1 MSNHFVDYRKAKN
14 IRPVSLPD
22 KERYYFD
29 LHNIEN
35 SWTGRIDANLC
46 NTFVMEAEQQL
57 VNAIELFEM
66 GYFDF
71 AYYSLRS
78 AVEISTTM
86 VFLSDL
92 PETDREKQ
100 LKAWKATLDFPM
112 ETQMIR
118 QLAKS
123 GAIFS
128 DMLNK
133 MADFFTDA
141 KKLNAELNKFVHKQG
156 LQHFYMA
163 RNHPFNQNK
172 SQTTFIKTFEDYLS
186 RCIGVV
192 AVMRLAI
199 DPFPILLM
207 DEEILFRCFDSMT
220 DPYSE
225 EFVEKYIGKSTL
237 EDYKKTAL
245 YIGTYD
251 SFIADEKKNEVVF
264 NVMKYQYI
272 DTTQFDEIYRQLNL
286 LSIYDIVAVLMTF
299 ACNKIVKV
307 YALDGVLMYHTN
319 KETNRKSHSWSTEDF
334 NRFGK
339 SDKLINQKYDEAFI
353 SVFSF
358 MDELYYAEHNDLFQ
372 QMDVD
377 TVVNYVS
384 EQLEIMFT
392 KNKTINSIRKE

>member
-1 MSNHFVDYRKAKN
+1 MSDFYVEWRKHQN
-14 IRPVSLPD
+14 IKPIKLSN
-22 KERYYFD
+22 KEQYYTD
-29 LHNIEN
+29 LMHIEH
-35 SWTGRIDANLC
+35 SWSGRIDANLC
-46 NTFVMEAEQQL
+46 NTFIMEAEQQL

-66 GYFDF
+66 GYFDC

-78 AVEISTTM
+78 AVEVSTTM
-86 VFLSDL
+86 VFLADL
-92 PETDREKQ
+92 PETEREKQ
-100 LKAWKATLDFPM
+100 LEAWKATLDFPM

-123 GAIFS
+123 GAVFA

-133 MADFFTDA
+133 MADFFSGA
-141 KKLNAELNKFVHKQG
+141 KSLNAELNKFVHKQG

-163 RNHPFNQNK
+163 RNHPINQHK
-172 SQTTFIKTFEDYLS
+172 SQTAFIKTFEDYLT

-207 DEEILFRCFDSMT
+207 DEEILLRCFDSMT
-220 DPYSE
+220 EAYSE
-225 EFVEKYIGKSTL
+225 DFVEKYIGQSTL
-237 EDYKKTAL
+237 SDYKNTDL
-245 YIGTYD
+245 YIGTYE
-251 SFIADEKKNEVVF
+251 SFISEEKKNEAVF

-272 DTTQFDEIYRQLNL
+272 DTTRFDEILNQLHL

-307 YALDGVLMYHTN
+307 YALNGVLMYHTD
-319 KETNRKSHSWSTEDF
+319 KETNRKSHSWSTDDF

-358 MDELYYAEHNDLFQ
+358 MDELYYAEHNELLR

-377 TVVNYVS
+377 AIVNYVS
-384 EQLEIMFT
+384 EQL
-392 KNKTINSIRKE
+392 KNQFHKMED

>member
-1 MSNHFVDYRKAKN
+1 MSDQYIDYRKAKN
-14 IRPVSLPD
+14 IRPIPLPD
-22 KERYYFD
+22 KERYYWD
-29 LHNIEN
+29 LQNIEN

-66 GYFDF
+66 GYFDC

-78 AVEISTTM
+78 TVELSTTM
-86 VFLSDL
+86 VFLADL
-92 PETDREKQ
+92 PETEREKQ
-100 LKAWKATLDFPM
+100 LEAWKATLDFPM

-123 GAIFS
+123 GAVFA
-128 DMLNK
+128 DMLTK
-133 MADFFTDA
+133 MADFFSDA

-163 RNHPFNQNK
+163 RNHPINQNK
-172 SQTTFIKTFEDYLS
+172 SQTTFIKTFEDYLT
-186 RCIGVV
+186 RCLGVV

-207 DEEILFRCFDSMT
+207 DEEILLRCFDSMT
-220 DPYSE
+220 EPYSE
-225 EFVEKYIGKSTL
+225 DFVEKYIGQSTL
-237 EDYKKTAL
+237 NDYKKTDL
-245 YIGTYD
+245 FLGTYD
-251 SFIADEKKNEVVF
+251 SFIKDEKKNESVF

-272 DTTQFDEIYRQLNL
+272 DTTRFDVIFSQLHL

-307 YALDGVLMYHTN
+307 YALNGVLMYHTN
-319 KETNRKSHSWSTEDF
+319 KETNRKSHSWSTDDF

-358 MDELYYAEHNDLFQ
+358 EDELYYAEHNEPLQ
-372 QMDVD
+372 QKDADM
-377 TVVNYVS
+377 VVNYVS
-384 EQLEIMFT
+384 EQL
-392 KNKTINSIRKE
+392 KNHFHKMEN

>member
-1 MSNHFVDYRKAKN
+1 MSDQYIDYRKAKN
-14 IRPVSLPD
+14 IRPIPLPD
-22 KERYYFD
+22 KERYYWD
-29 LHNIEN
+29 LQNIEN

-66 GYFDF
+66 GYFDC

-78 AVEISTTM
+78 AVEVSTTM
-86 VFLSDL
+86 VYLSDL
-92 PETDREKQ
+92 PEAEREKQ
-100 LKAWKATLDFPM
+100 LEAWKATLDFPM

-123 GAIFS
+123 GAVFA
-128 DMLNK
+128 DMLTK
-133 MADFFTDA
+133 MADFFSDA

-163 RNHPFNQNK
+163 RNHPINQNK
-172 SQTTFIKTFEDYLS
+172 SQTTFIKTFEDYLT
-186 RCIGVV
+186 RCLGVV

-207 DEEILFRCFDSMT
+207 DEEILLRCFDSMT
-220 DPYSE
+220 EPYSE
-225 EFVEKYIGKSTL
+225 DFVEKYIGQSTL
-237 EDYKKTAL
+237 NDYKKTDL
-245 YIGTYD
+245 FLGTYD
-251 SFIADEKKNEVVF
+251 SFIKDEKKNESVF

-272 DTTQFDEIYRQLNL
+272 DTTRFDVIFSQLHL

-307 YALDGVLMYHTN
+307 YALNGVLMYHTN
-319 KETNRKSHSWSTEDF
+319 KETNRKSHSWSTDDF

-358 MDELYYAEHNDLFQ
+358 EDELYYAEHNEPLQ
-372 QMDVD
+372 QKDADM
-377 TVVNYVS
+377 VVNYVS
-384 EQLEIMFT
+384 EQL
-392 KNKTINSIRKE
+392 KNHFHKMEN

>member
-1 MSNHFVDYRKAKN
+1 MSDQYIDYRKAKN
-14 IRPVSLPD
+14 IRPIPLPD
-22 KERYYFD
+22 KERYYWD
-29 LHNIEN
+29 LQNIEN

-66 GYFDF
+66 GYFDC

-78 AVEISTTM
+78 AVEVSTTM
-86 VFLSDL
+86 VYLSDL
-92 PETDREKQ
+92 PEAEREKQ
-100 LKAWKATLDFPM
+100 LEAWKATLDFPM

-123 GAIFS
+123 GAVFA
-128 DMLNK
+128 DMLTK
-133 MADFFTDA
+133 MADFFSDA

-163 RNHPFNQNK
+163 RNHPINQNK
-172 SQTTFIKTFEDYLS
+172 SQTTFIKTFEDYLT
-186 RCIGVV
+186 RCLGVV

-207 DEEILFRCFDSMT
+207 DEEILLRCFDSMT
-220 DPYSE
+220 EPYSE
-225 EFVEKYIGKSTL
+225 DFVEKYIGQSTL
-237 EDYKKTAL
+237 NDYKKTDL
-245 YIGTYD
+245 FLGTYD
-251 SFIADEKKNEVVF
+251 SFIKDEKKNESVF

-272 DTTQFDEIYRQLNL
+272 DTTRFDVIFSQLHL

-307 YALDGVLMYHTN
+307 YALNGVLMYHTD
-319 KETNRKSHSWSTEDF
+319 KETNRKSHSWSTDDF

-358 MDELYYAEHNDLFQ
+358 MDELYYAEHNELLR

-377 TVVNYVS
+377 AIVNYVS
-384 EQLEIMFT
+384 EQL
-392 KNKTINSIRKE
+392 KNQFHKMED

>member
-1 MSNHFVDYRKAKN
+1 MSDQYIDYRKAKN
-14 IRPVSLPD
+14 IRPIPLPD
-22 KERYYFD
+22 KERYYWD
-29 LHNIEN
+29 LQNIEN

-66 GYFDF
+66 GYFDC

-78 AVEISTTM
+78 AVEVSTTM
-86 VFLSDL
+86 VYLSDL
-92 PETDREKQ
+92 PEAEREKQ
-100 LKAWKATLDFPM
+100 LEAWKATLDFPM

-123 GAIFS
+123 GAVFA
-128 DMLNK
+128 DMLTK
-133 MADFFTDA
+133 MADFFSDA

-163 RNHPFNQNK
+163 RNHPINQNK
-172 SQTTFIKTFEDYLS
+172 SQTTFIKTFEDYLT
-186 RCIGVV
+186 RCLGVV

-207 DEEILFRCFDSMT
+207 DEEILLRCFDSMT
-220 DPYSE
+220 EPYSE
-225 EFVEKYIGKSTL
+225 DFVEKYIGQSTL
-237 EDYKKTAL
+237 NDYKKTDL
-245 YIGTYD
+245 FLGTYD
-251 SFIADEKKNEVVF
+251 SFIKDEKKNESVF

-272 DTTQFDEIYRQLNL
+272 DTTRFDVIFSQLHL

-307 YALDGVLMYHTN
+307 YALNGVLMMYHTN
-319 KETNRKSHSWSTEDF
+319 KETNRKSHSWSTDDF

-358 MDELYYAEHNDLFQ
+358 EDELYYAEHNEPLQ
-372 QMDVD
+372 QKDADM
-377 TVVNYVS
+377 VVNYVS
-384 EQLEIMFT
+384 EQL
-392 KNKTINSIRKE
+392 KNHFHKMEN

>member
-1 MSNHFVDYRKAKN
+1 MSDFYVEWRKHQN
-14 IRPVSLPD
+14 IKPIKLPN
-22 KERYYFD
+22 KEQYYTD
-29 LHNIEN
+29 LMHIEH
-35 SWTGRIDANLC
+35 SWSGRIDANLC
-46 NTFVMEAEQQL
+46 NTFIMEAEQQL

-66 GYFDF
+66 GYFDC

-78 AVEISTTM
+78 AVEVSTTM
-86 VFLSDL
+86 VFLADL
-92 PETDREKQ
+92 PETEREKQ
-100 LKAWKATLDFPM
+100 LEAWKATLDFPM

-123 GAIFS
+123 GAVFA

-133 MADFFTDA
+133 MADFFSGA
-141 KKLNAELNKFVHKQG
+141 KSLNAELNKFVHKQG

-163 RNHPFNQNK
+163 RNHPINQHK
-172 SQTTFIKTFEDYLS
+172 SQTAFIKTFEDYLT

-207 DEEILFRCFDSMT
+207 DEEILLRCFDSMT
-220 DPYSE
+220 EPYSE
-225 EFVEKYIGKSTL
+225 DFVEKYIGQSTL
-237 EDYKKTAL
+237 NDYKKTDL
-245 YIGTYD
+245 FLGTYD
-251 SFIADEKKNEVVF
+251 SFIKDEKKNESVF

-272 DTTQFDEIYRQLNL
+272 DTTRFDVIFSQLHL

-307 YALDGVLMYHTN
+307 YALNGVLMYHTN
-319 KETNRKSHSWSTEDF
+319 KETNRKSHSWSTDDF

-358 MDELYYAEHNDLFQ
+358 EDELYYAEHNEPLQ
-372 QMDVD
+372 QKDADM
-377 TVVNYVS
+377 VVNYVS
-384 EQLEIMFT
+384 EQL
-392 KNKTINSIRKE
+392 KNHFHKMEN

>member
-1 MSNHFVDYRKAKN
+1 MSDQYIDYRKAKN
-14 IRPVSLPD
+14 IRNISLPD
-22 KERYYFD
+22 KERYYWD
-29 LHNIEN
+29 LQNIEN

-66 GYFDF
+66 GYFDC

-78 AVEISTTM
+78 AVEVSTTI
-86 VFLSDL
+86 VYLSDL
-92 PETDREKQ
+92 PEAEREKQ
-100 LKAWKATLDFPM
+100 LEAWKATLDFPM

-123 GAIFS
+123 GAVFA

-133 MADFFTDA
+133 MADFFSGA
-141 KKLNAELNKFVHKQG
+141 KTLNAELNKFVHKQG

-163 RNHPFNQNK
+163 RNHPINQHK
-172 SQTTFIKTFEDYLS
+172 SQTAFIKTFEEYLT

-220 DPYSE
+220 EPYCE
-225 EFVEKYIGKSTL
+225 EFVEKYIGQSTL
-237 EDYKKTAL
+237 SDYKKTDL
-245 YIGTYD
+245 YIGTYE
-251 SFIADEKKNEVVF
+251 SFIKDEKKNEAVF

-272 DTTQFDEIYRQLNL
+272 DTTRFDEIFSQLNL
-286 LSIYDIVAVLMTF
+286 LSIYDIVAVLMIF

-307 YALDGVLMYHTN
+307 YTLNGMLMYDTN
-319 KETNRKSHSWSTEDF
+319 KETNRKRHSWSTEDF

-353 SVFSF
+353 SGFSF
-358 MDELYYAEHNDLFQ
+358 MDELYYAEHNELLR

-377 TVVNYVS
+377 AIVNYVS
-384 EQLEIMFT
+384 EQL
-392 KNKTINSIRKE
+392 KNQFHKMED

>member
-1 MSNHFVDYRKAKN
+1 MSDFYVEWRKHQN
-14 IRPVSLPD
+14 IKPIKLPN
-22 KERYYFD
+22 KEQYYTD
-29 LHNIEN
+29 LMHIEH
-35 SWTGRIDANLC
+35 SWSGRIDANLC
-46 NTFVMEAEQQL
+46 NTFIMEAEQQL

-66 GYFDF
+66 GYFDC

-78 AVEISTTM
+78 TVELSTTM
-86 VFLSDL
+86 VFLADL
-92 PETDREKQ
+92 PDAEREKQ
-100 LKAWKATLDFPM
+100 LEAWKATLDFPM

-123 GAIFS
+123 GAVFA
-128 DMLNK
+128 DMLTK
-133 MADFFTDA
+133 MADFFSGA

-156 LQHFYMA
+156 LQHFYLA
-163 RNHPFNQNK
+163 RNHPINQHK
-172 SQTTFIKTFEDYLS
+172 SQTAFIKTFEEYLT

-220 DPYSE
+220 EPYCE
-225 EFVEKYIGKSTL
+225 EFVEKYIGQSTL
-237 EDYKKTAL
+237 SDYKKTDL
-245 YIGTYD
+245 YIGTYE
-251 SFIADEKKNEVVF
+251 SFIKDEKKNEAVF

-272 DTTQFDEIYRQLNL
+272 DTTRFDEIFNQLHL

-307 YALDGVLMYHTN
+307 YALNGVLMYHTD
-319 KETNRKSHSWSTEDF
+319 KETNRKSHSWSTDDF

-339 SDKLINQKYDEAFI
+339 SNKLINQKYDEAFI

-358 MDELYYAEHNDLFQ
+358 KDELYYVEHNDLFQ

-384 EQLEIMFT
+384 EQL
-392 KNKTINSIRKE
+392 KNQFHKMEN

>member
-1 MSNHFVDYRKAKN
+1 MSDQYIDYRKAKN
-14 IRPVSLPD
+14 IRPIPLPD
-22 KERYYFD
+22 KERYYWD
-29 LHNIEN
+29 LQNIEN

-66 GYFDF
+66 GYFDC

-78 AVEISTTM
+78 AVEVSTTM
-86 VFLSDL
+86 VYLSDL
-92 PETDREKQ
+92 PEAEREKQ
-100 LKAWKATLDFPM
+100 LEAWKATLDFPM

-123 GAIFS
+123 GAVFA
-128 DMLNK
+128 DMLTK
-133 MADFFTDA
+133 MADFFSDA

-163 RNHPFNQNK
+163 RNHPINQNK
-172 SQTTFIKTFEDYLS
+172 SQTTFIKTFEDYLT
-186 RCIGVV
+186 RCLGVV

-207 DEEILFRCFDSMT
+207 DEEILLRCFDSMT
-220 DPYSE
+220 EPYSE
-225 EFVEKYIGKSTL
+225 DFVEKYIGQSTL
-237 EDYKKTAL
+237 NDYKKTDL
-245 YIGTYD
+245 FLGTYD
-251 SFIADEKKNEVVF
+251 SFIKDEKKNESVF

-272 DTTQFDEIYRQLNL
+272 DTTRFDVIFSQLHL

-307 YALDGVLMYHTN
+307 YALNGVLMYHTN
-319 KETNRKSHSWSTEDF
+319 KETNRKSHSWSTDDF

-358 MDELYYAEHNDLFQ
+358 MDELYYAEHNELLR

-377 TVVNYVS
+377 AIVNYVS
-384 EQLEIMFT
+384 EQL
-392 KNKTINSIRKE
+392 KNQFHKMED

>member
-1 MSNHFVDYRKAKN
+1 MSDFYVEWRKHQN
-14 IRPVSLPD
+14 IKPIKLPN
-22 KERYYFD
+22 KEQYYID
-29 LHNIEN
+29 LMHIEH
-35 SWTGRIDANLC
+35 SWSGRIDVNLC
-46 NTFVMEAEQQL
+46 NTFIMEAEQQL

-66 GYFDF
+66 GYFDC

-78 AVEISTTM
+78 AVEVSTTM
-86 VFLSDL
+86 VFLADL
-92 PETDREKQ
+92 PETEREKQ
-100 LKAWKATLDFPM
+100 LEAWKATLDFPM

-123 GAIFS
+123 GAVFA

-133 MADFFTDA
+133 MADFFSGA
-141 KKLNAELNKFVHKQG
+141 KTLNAELNKFVHKQG

-163 RNHPFNQNK
+163 RNHPINQHK
-172 SQTTFIKTFEDYLS
+172 SQTAFIKTFEEYLT

-220 DPYSE
+220 EPYCE
-225 EFVEKYIGKSTL
+225 EFVEKYIGQSTL
-237 EDYKKTAL
+237 SDYKKTDL
-245 YIGTYD
+245 YIGTYE
-251 SFIADEKKNEVVF
+251 SFIKDEKKNEVVF

-272 DTTQFDEIYRQLNL
+272 DTTRFDEIFSQLHL
-286 LSIYDIVAVLMTF
+286 LNIHDIIVVLMTA
-299 ACNKIVKV
+299 ACNKIVKA
-307 YALDGVLMYHTN
+307 YALDGLLMYHTD
-319 KETNRKSHSWSTEDF
+319 KETNRKKFSWSTEDF

-339 SDKLINQKYDEAFI
+339 SDKVINQKYDEAFI

-358 MDELYYAEHNDLFQ
+358 MDELYYAEHNELLR

-377 TVVNYVS
+377 AIVNYVS
-384 EQLEIMFT
+384 EQL
-392 KNKTINSIRKE
+392 KNQFHKMDD

>member
-1 MSNHFVDYRKAKN
+1 MSDQYIDYRKAKN
-14 IRPVSLPD
+14 IRPIPLPD
-22 KERYYFD
+22 KERYYWD
-29 LHNIEN
+29 LQNIEN

-66 GYFDF
+66 GYFDC

-78 AVEISTTM
+78 AVEVSTTM

-92 PETDREKQ
+92 PEDEREKQ
-100 LKAWKATLDFPM
+100 LEAWKATLDFPM

-123 GAIFS
+123 GAVFA
-128 DMLNK
+128 DMLTK
-133 MADFFTDA
+133 MADFFSDA

-163 RNHPFNQNK
+163 RNHPINQNK
-172 SQTTFIKTFEDYLS
+172 SQTTFIKTFEDYLT
-186 RCIGVV
+186 RCLGVV

-207 DEEILFRCFDSMT
+207 DEEILLRCFDSMT
-220 DPYSE
+220 EPYSE
-225 EFVEKYIGKSTL
+225 DFVEKYIGQSTL
-237 EDYKKTAL
+237 NDYKKTDL
-245 YIGTYD
+245 FLGTYD
-251 SFIADEKKNEVVF
+251 SFIKDEKKNESVF

-272 DTTQFDEIYRQLNL
+272 DTTRFDVIFSQLHL

-307 YALDGVLMYHTN
+307 YALNGVLMYHTN
-319 KETNRKSHSWSTEDF
+319 KETNRKSHSWSTDDF

-358 MDELYYAEHNDLFQ
+358 EDELYYAEHNEPLQ
-372 QMDVD
+372 QKDADM
-377 TVVNYVS
+377 VVNYVS
-384 EQLEIMFT
+384 EQL
-392 KNKTINSIRKE
+392 KNHFHKMEN

>member
-1 MSNHFVDYRKAKN
+1 MSDFYVEWRKHQN
-14 IRPVSLPD
+14 IKPIKLPN
-22 KERYYFD
+22 KEQYYTD
-29 LHNIEN
+29 LMHIEH
-35 SWTGRIDANLC
+35 SWSGRIDANLC
-46 NTFVMEAEQQL
+46 NTFIMEAEQQL

-66 GYFDF
+66 GYFDC

-78 AVEISTTM
+78 AVEVSTTM
-86 VFLSDL
+86 VFLADL
-92 PETDREKQ
+92 PETEREKQ
-100 LKAWKATLDFPM
+100 LEAWKATLDFPM

-123 GAIFS
+123 GAVFA

-133 MADFFTDA
+133 MADFFSGA
-141 KKLNAELNKFVHKQG
+141 KSLNAELNKFVHKQG

-163 RNHPFNQNK
+163 RNHPINQHK
-172 SQTTFIKTFEDYLS
+172 SQTAFIKTFEDYLT

-207 DEEILFRCFDSMT
+207 DEEILLRCFDSMT
-220 DPYSE
+220 EAYSE
-225 EFVEKYIGKSTL
+225 DFVEKYIGQSTL
-237 EDYKKTAL
+237 SDYKNTDL
-245 YIGTYD
+245 YIGTYE
-251 SFIADEKKNEVVF
+251 SFISEEKKNEAVF

-272 DTTQFDEIYRQLNL
+272 DTTRFDEIFK

-307 YALDGVLMYHTN
+307 YALNGVLMYHTD
-319 KETNRKSHSWSTEDF
+319 KETNRKSHSWSTDDF

-358 MDELYYAEHNDLFQ
+358 MDELYYAEHNELLR

-377 TVVNYVS
+377 AIVNYVS
-384 EQLEIMFT
+384 EQL
-392 KNKTINSIRKE
+392 KNQFHKMED

>member
-1 MSNHFVDYRKAKN
+1 MSDFYVEWRKHQN
-14 IRPVSLPD
+14 IKPIKLPN
-22 KERYYFD
+22 KEQYYTD
-29 LHNIEN
+29 LMHIEH
-35 SWTGRIDANLC
+35 SWSGRIDANLC
-46 NTFVMEAEQQL
+46 NTFIMEAEQQL

-66 GYFDF
+66 GYFDC

-78 AVEISTTM
+78 TVELSTTM
-86 VFLSDL
+86 VFLADL
-92 PETDREKQ
+92 PDAEREKQ
-100 LKAWKATLDFPM
+100 LEAWKATLDFPM

-123 GAIFS
+123 GAVFA

-133 MADFFTDA
+133 MADFFSGA
-141 KKLNAELNKFVHKQG
+141 KTLNAELNKFVHKQG

-163 RNHPFNQNK
+163 RNHPINQHK
-172 SQTTFIKTFEDYLS
+172 SQTAFIKTFEEYLT

-220 DPYSE
+220 EPYCE
-225 EFVEKYIGKSTL
+225 EFVEKYIGQSTL
-237 EDYKKTAL
+237 SDYKKTDL
-245 YIGTYD
+245 YIGTYE
-251 SFIADEKKNEVVF
+251 SFIKDEKKNEVVF

-272 DTTQFDEIYRQLNL
+272 DTTRFDEIFSQLHL
-286 LSIYDIVAVLMTF
+286 LNIHDIIVVLMTA
-299 ACNKIVKV
+299 ACNKIVKA
-307 YALDGVLMYHTN
+307 YALDGLLMYHTD
-319 KETNRKSHSWSTEDF
+319 KETNRKKFSWSTEDF

-339 SDKLINQKYDEAFI
+339 SDKVINQKYDEAFI

-358 MDELYYAEHNDLFQ
+358 MDELYYAEHNELLR

-377 TVVNYVS
+377 AIVNYVS
-384 EQLEIMFT
+384 EQLEI
-392 KNKTINSIRKE
+392 KLSVN

>member
-1 MSNHFVDYRKAKN
+1 MSDQYIDYRKAKN
-14 IRPVSLPD
+14 IRPISLPD
-22 KERYYFD
+22 KERYYWD
-29 LHNIEN
+29 LQNIEN

-66 GYFDF
+66 GYFDC

-86 VFLSDL
+86 VFLADL
-92 PETDREKQ
+92 PEADREKQ
-100 LKAWKATLDFPM
+100 LEAWKATLDFPM

-123 GAIFS
+123 GAVFA
-128 DMLNK
+128 DMLAK
-133 MADFFTDA
+133 MDDFFSGA
-141 KKLNAELNKFVHKQG
+141 KNLNAELNKFVHKQG

-163 RNHPFNQNK
+163 RNHPINQHK
-172 SQTTFIKTFEDYLS
+172 SQTAFIKTFEDYLT

-207 DEEILFRCFDSMT
+207 DEEILLRCFDSMT
-220 DPYSE
+220 EPYSE
-225 EFVEKYIGKSTL
+225 DFVEKYIGQSTL
-237 EDYKKTAL
+237 SDYKNTDL
-245 YIGTYD
+245 YIGTYE
-251 SFIADEKKNEVVF
+251 SFISEEKKNEAVF

-272 DTTQFDEIYRQLNL
+272 DTTRFDEIFSQLHL
-286 LSIYDIVAVLMTF
+286 LSIYNIVAVLITF

-307 YALDGVLMYHTN
+307 YTLDGLMMYHTN
-319 KETNRKSHSWSTEDF
+319 KETNRKNHSWSTEDF
-334 NRFGK
+334 NKFGK
-339 SDKLINQKYDEAFI
+339 SDKLINQKYDEAYI
-353 SVFSF
+353 SVFTF
-358 MDELYYAEHNDLFQ
+358 KDELYYAEHNELLR

-377 TVVNYVS
+377 AIVNYVS
-384 EQLEIMFT
+384 EQL
-392 KNKTINSIRKE
+392 KNQFHKMED